1 MNSIVITFF
10 AILFIMGNSL
20 SFLQV
25 YGHANPITYEP
36 SPNQIFDS
44 VQSVPNKV
52 TISFTESPEPR
63 ASSIKVVNSNNERI
77 DKNDL
82 QVLDAEKSL
91 SISLDKSK
99 VIPGIYTTDWIVL
112 SKQDGHI
119 TKGSYVFSVEDSS
132 NVQNQGQQQNTTTVS
147 SPPQG
152 YSNNVTTPDNVV
164 LTFGISPNKAGQN
177 TFNVSASYINGTAV
191 ENIRNVFLE
200 FNNPTKNLGPIVDT
214 LDKIDS
220 GKYSSVG
227 NYLSQNGTWEIKI
240 TVQRIGDYDINQ
252 QFDVEVK

>member
-152 YSNNVTTPDNVV
+152 YSNNVTTPDDVV

-177 TFNVSASYINGTAV
+177 TFNVSASYTNGTAV

>member
-1 MNSIVITFF
+1 MNSIVIIFF

-25 YGHANPITYEP
+25 YGHASPITYEP
-36 SPNQIFDS
+36 SPNQIIDS
-44 VQSVPNKV
+44 VQSIPDKV

-63 ASSIKVVNSNNERI
+63 ASSIKVINSNNERL

-99 VIPGIYTTDWIVL
+99 VIPGTYTTDWIVL
-112 SKQDGHI
+112 SKEDGHI
-119 TKGSYVFSVEDSS
+119 TKGSYVFSIEDS
-132 NVQNQGQQQNTTTVS
+132 NVQNQGQQQNTTVS
-147 SPPQG
+147 TLPPG
-152 YSNNVTTPDNVV
+152 YSNNVTTPDDIV
-164 LTFGISPNKAGQN
+164 LTFDISPNKVGQN
-177 TFNVSASYINGTAV
+177 TFNVSASYINETAA
-191 ENIRNVFLE
+191 ENIRNIFLE
-200 FNNPTKNLGPIVDT
+200 FNNPTKNLGPIADT
-214 LDKIDS
+214 MDKIDS

-227 NYLSQNGTWEIKI
+227 NYLSQNGTWEIKV

>member
-1 MNSIVITFF
+1 MNSSIVIIFF

-25 YGHANPITYEP
+25 YGHASPITYEP
-36 SPNQIFDS
+36 SPNQIIES
-44 VQSVPNKV
+44 VQTIPDKV

-63 ASSIKVVNSNNERI
+63 ASSIKVINSNNERI

-99 VIPGIYTTDWIVL
+99 VIPGTYTTDWIVL
-112 SKQDGHI
+112 SKEDGHI
-119 TKGSYVFSVEDSS
+119 TKGSYVFSIEDS
-132 NVQNQGQQQNTTTVS
+132 NVQNQGQQQNTTVS
-147 SPPQG
+147 SLPPG
-152 YSNNVTTPDNVV
+152 YSNNVTTPYDIV
-164 LTFGISPNKAGQN
+164 LTFNISPNKVGQN
-177 TFNVSASYINGTAV
+177 TFNVSALYTNETAV

-200 FNNPTKNLGPIVDT
+200 FNNPTKNLGPIADT
-214 LDKIDS
+214 MDKIDS

-227 NYLSQNGTWEIKI
+227 NYLSQNGTWEIKV